1 MVSLPSVSQ
10 PRCGNPAC
18 GRPIERQTTGR
29 PARYCSGR
37 CRQAA
42 RRERLRLAEAERQRA
57 ERPGADPAVPDR
69 YRGAT
74 QPAVL
79 RARDHAAHQA
89 ASIPREVASATA
101 PLVTKQ
107 LIVPPDAR
115 VPPAG
120 KPASRRPCRLSGMP
134 ETSRAPR
141 RALALTRREH
151 GRPGRG
157 RSPERQAS
165 R

>member
-1 MVSLPSVSQ
+1 MVPSPSVSQ

-18 GRPIERQTTGR
+18 GRPIERQATGR
-29 PARYCSGR
+29 PARYCSGS

-42 RRERLRLAEAERQRA
+42 RRERLRLAEAGRQRA
-57 ERPGADPAVPDR
+57 ERPGAGPAVPGR

-74 QPAVL
+74 QAAVL
-79 RARDHAAHQA
+79 RAREHAAHQA
-89 ASIPREVASATA
+89 APIPREVAATA

-107 LIVPPDAR
+107 LIAGAGRQGSPDGE
-115 VPPAG
+115 AG
-120 KPASRRPCRLSGMP
+120 SRRPCRSSGMQTTP
-134 ETSRAPR
+134 RVPR
-141 RALALTRREH
+141 RALGLRRGGH

>member
-1 MVSLPSVSQ
+1 VADVLQ
-10 PRCGNPAC
+10 CANPAC
-18 GRPIERQTTGR
+18 GRPVERRPTGR
-29 PARYCSGR
+29 PAAYCGPA

-42 RRERLRLAEAERQRA
+42 RRERVRLAGAERQRA

-89 ASIPREVASATA
+89 APIPREVAGATA

-107 LIVPPDAR
+107 LIAGAGRQGSPDGE
-115 VPPAG
+115 AG
-120 KPASRRPCRLSGMP
+120 QPASMPVIRDAGDAPGAPPGSG
-134 ETSRAPR
+134 TQAPR
-141 RALALTRREH
+141 AWPPWAWTV
-151 GRPGRG
+151 
-157 RSPERQAS
+157 A
-165 R
+165 